1 LSTDISV
8 KVGAGQLVKCIGNGT
23 LHLGVSVFPGCILD
37 GFLVPVATLLF
48 PVAAECPVGAF
59 AGVKAI
65 VPGATK
71 EPPGIMV
78 ELGDETVVFRAA
90 VVAML
95 SVVEATPTP
104 ALMRTRP
111 EPQLAPTR
119 WTSELPPVTLIAA
132 LDSGIIGVATALPIP
147 LVIEVS
153 G

>member
-1 LSTDISV
+1 LSTNIAV
-8 KVGAGQLVKCIGNGT
+8 KVGTGQLVRCIRNGT
-23 LHLGVSVFPGCILD
+23 LHLGVSIFPGCILD

-48 PVAAECPVGAF
+48 PVAAECPVSAF
-59 AGVKAI
+59 VGVEAI

-71 EPPGIMV
+71 ELPGIMA

-95 SVVEATPTP
+95 SVVEAMPTP

-111 EPQLAPTR
+111 KPQLAPTK
-119 WTSELPPVTLIAA
+119 WTSELPPVTLIAT
-132 LDSGIIGVATALPIP
+132 LDSGIVGVATTLPIP

-153 G
+153 R